1 MGRGW
6 SRGDVHEKE
15 VRGRIRRCRL
25 SGLVRWRAHRLPVPV
40 NRPTDGPT
48 QPKAMRRADV
58 GWREVSEG
66 SCESLVLWGD
76 NSLQLT

>member
-25 SGLVRWRAHRLPVPV
+25 GGLARWRAHRLPVPV

-48 QPKAMRRADV
+48 QPRAMRRLMWV
-58 GWREVSEG
+58 GEKFQRAPVRAW
-66 SCESLVLWGD
+66 SCG
-76 NSLQLT
+76 